1 MVREYKTDK
10 DKFKEFD
17 NKLIFWQIICILIC
31 FVVIIYLFLLMV
43 VDIKHYRGQAKRQR
57 SAKSFV
63 MRGTITD
70 RNGIKLASDKT
81 SFDVYAHQDYYDH
94 TPNELA
100 EILAPILGVNKG
112 QLAKKLARDE
122 KVIVLKKDVSRTT
135 AKKIRELQLR
145 EISLGKKNE
154 RVYPQ
159 GTMAAH
165 ILGYYNPDA
174 DVAAGIELTA
184 KDVLEQVEQ
193 NVNFEKTPDGDII
206 YEVSTDPAAT
216 TAPLK
221 GKSIVLTIDSAIQH
235 V

>member
-1 MVREYKTDK
+1 MGRNYKNYKSDK
-10 DKFKEFD
+10 EKFKEFD
-17 NKLIFWQIICILIC
+17 KKLIFWQIICI
-31 FVVIIYLFLLMV
+31 IISFIIAAYLFLIMV
-43 VDIKHYRGQAKRQR
+43 VDVKNYRAQAKRQR

-63 MRGTITD
+63 MRGAILD

-81 SFDVYAHQDYYDH
+81 SFDVYAHQEYFDH

-100 EILAPILGVNKG
+100 AILAPVLGVNKN
-112 QLAKKLARDE
+112 QLAKKLAQDE
-122 KVIVLKKDVSRTT
+122 KIIVLKKDVSRTT
-135 AKKIRELQLR
+135 AIEIRKLGLR

-184 KDVLEQVEQ
+184 KDKLEEVEQ
-193 NVNFEKTPDGDII
+193 DVN
-206 YEVSTDPAAT
+206 
-216 TAPLK
+216 
-221 GKSIVLTIDSAIQH
+221 
-235 V
+235 